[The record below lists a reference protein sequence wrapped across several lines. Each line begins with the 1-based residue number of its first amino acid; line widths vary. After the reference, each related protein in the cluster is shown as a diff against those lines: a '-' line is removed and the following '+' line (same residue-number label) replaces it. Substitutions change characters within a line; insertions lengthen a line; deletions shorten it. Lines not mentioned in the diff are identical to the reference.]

1 MNRVIISG
9 ATGVLGFELA
19 KMILRELRDIE
30 IVCLYRKSDPRL
42 ETLKLSAANGN
53 TIKLLSCNLSASAS
67 IDFIS
72 RSLSRVD
79 ECLGIHCAADV
90 AWNKTLDEVIP
101 INVHGSIH
109 FCEILRRTS
118 KSPKAIYLSSAYTST
133 QNWEYRN
140 TYEESKAMGEIEI
153 KKRFPGLPISVFSCS
168 LVIGN
173 SNTGVIGRFHGIYP
187 LLKFATLFDVP
198 FFVGRKNCL
207 IDLVP
212 VDWTIEQL
220 FAMVKR
226 VITGENN
233 EDVVAVVGERR
244 IPLAELAEI
253 IYKRI
258 NKHRSE
264 MGVPDKPVPP
274 ILSYRQ
280 WLFIQRTVKIWD
292 VKGLPPRKFKYFE
305 ELLESYK
312 HYIDNDK
319 VLPPFNITC
328 HAPDPR
334 SYFDI
339 IIDYWFNTNK
349 ELISKRWQV

>member
-9 ATGVLGFELA
+9 ATGVLGYELA
-19 KMILRELRDIE
+19 KKLVRELRDIE
-30 IVCLYRKSDPRL
+30 IVCFYRNSDPRL
-42 ETLKLSAANGN
+42 EYLKLNAVNGN
-53 TIKLLSCNLSASAS
+53 TVKFLSCNLSVSDC
-67 IDFIS
+67 IDYTIQ
-72 RSLSRVD
+72 SLSPVD

-90 AWNKTLDEVIP
+90 AWNKTLAEVIP
-101 INVHGSIH
+101 INVQGSIN

-118 KSPKAIYLSSAYTST
+118 KSPKIIYLSSAYTST
-133 QNWEYRN
+133 RDWEYRN
-140 TYEESKAMGEIEI
+140 TYEESKAMGEMEI
-153 KKRFPGLPISVFSCS
+153 KKRYPEMPISVFSCS
-168 LVIGN
+168 LVVGN
-173 SNTGVIGRFHGIYP
+173 SSTGAIGRFHGIYP

-220 FAMVKR
+220 AALVNRSMN
-226 VITGENN
+226 GNYN
-233 EDVVAVVGERR
+233 EDVVAAGGECR
-244 IPLAELAEI
+244 IPLIELAAI
-253 IYKRI
+253 IYKQI

-264 MGVPDKPVPP
+264 MGYPPKPVPP

-292 VKGLPPRKFKYFE
+292 IKGLPPRKFRYFE

-319 VLPPFNITC
+319 VLPPRNITC

-339 IIDYWFNTNK
+339 VIDYWFNTNK
-349 ELISKRWQV
+349 ELISKRWKG